1 MVSSSPVNAALH
13 PGRDQT
19 STDTALTELPL
30 SPAIPVEWSP
40 LAALD
45 RWLRSAILGL
55 LLCAWLCTGAGSSG
69 GVMGQGLRLRAQPI
83 AQGLLG

>member
-1 MVSSSPVNAALH
+1 MVPSSPLVSAALH

-19 STDTALTELPL
+19 SADTAAWAELPL
-30 SPAIPVEWSP
+30 SPAIPVAEGSP

-55 LLCAWLCTGAGSSG
+55 LLCAWLCTEGPAA
-69 GVMGQGLRLRAQPI
+69 VVE
-83 AQGLLG
+83 